1 MINPKLNSILYNK
14 CPKCG
19 KGDFFIRRNPYLN
32 ILFQKGDYHKN
43 NTPIIFKYEI
53 EPGLFYGAMYVSYAL
68 AIGLGCF
75 LLLLLLAIFGKESFS
90 TIILIIG
97 LCILFFF
104 PLNYYLSRLIWLNLF
119 IKKAPKQ

>member
-1 MINPKLNSILYNK
+1 MINPMLNSILFNK

-32 ILFQKGDYHKN
+32 IILQKGDYHKN
-43 NTPIIFKYEI
+43 CSFCNCKFEL

-68 AIGLGCF
+68 AVGLGCF
-75 LLLLLLAIFGKESFS
+75 LLIFLLSTLGKEKFS
-90 TIILIIG
+90 LIILIIG
-97 LCILFFF
+97 LSILIFF

-119 IKKAPKQ
+119 IKKSSKP